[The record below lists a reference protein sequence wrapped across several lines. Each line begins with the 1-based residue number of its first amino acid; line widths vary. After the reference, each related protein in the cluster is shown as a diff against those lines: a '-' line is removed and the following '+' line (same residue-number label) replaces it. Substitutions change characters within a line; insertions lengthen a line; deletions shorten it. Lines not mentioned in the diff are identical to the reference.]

1 MKFADRILTIVI
13 TATLTSAAWIVFGTG
28 LIDAA
33 GDRQGE
39 DDVAGPNGPATTG
52 NDAPETAER
61 AAENRAAAGLA
72 DGATSPSPRP
82 GSIPDGRRVIPVQGV
97 SANALTDTFLDDRG
111 SDGMRR
117 HEAIDIMADT
127 GTAVLAFAPGT
138 IAKLHR
144 SGPGGNSIYVRS
156 GDRLQIHYYAHLD
169 QYDPSL
175 REGQQVRTGQ
185 RLGTVGSTGNAD
197 PAAPHLHFAVM
208 ETTRDAEWWEPANA
222 INPYPLLK
230 AISR

>member
-1 MKFADRILTIVI
+1 MKFADRLFTIAV

-28 LIDAA
+28 LVDAA
-33 GDRQGE
+33 GDRQRD
-39 DDVAGPNGPATTG
+39 DDVAGPNGPAPLG
-52 NDAPETAER
+52 NEAPETAER
-61 AAENRAAAGLA
+61 AAENRAVAGMS
-72 DGATSPSPRP
+72 DGAASPST
-82 GSIPDGRRVIPVQGV
+82 GSGSMPLGRRVIPVQGV

-111 SDGMRR
+111 ADGARR

-127 GTAVLAFAPGT
+127 GTAVLAYAPGT

-144 SGPGGNSIYVRS
+144 SGQGGNSIYVRS

-185 RLGTVGSTGNAD
+185 RLGTVGSSGNAD

-208 ETTRDAEWWEPANA
+208 ETTKDAEWWEPANA
-222 INPYPLLK
+222 INPYPLLRN
-230 AISR
+230 ISR